1 MGKAMNYFIKGIAF
15 KTKFEFQCELGVT
28 DCLNTATLRVYFN
41 KDSWKENTLVSIKH
55 ETLQEIINTLIQ
67 ADQYQIDASVERGY
81 TSYEDLKNREKSYNN
96 SYKYYI
102 EKFVPIENMFF

>member
-1 MGKAMNYFIKGIAF
+1 MKYEIKGIAF

-41 KDSWKENTLVSIKH
+41 KDSWKENTIVSIKH

-67 ADQYQIDASVERGY
+67 ADRYQIDACVRSF
-81 TSYEDLKNREKSYNN
+81 TSYEDVQNREKAYENA
-96 SYKYYI
+96 YKYYI
-102 EKFVPIENMFF
+102 EKFMPIENMFF